1 MANTRTFPPCIHCGA
16 MKTSDGTPTSVRQMI
31 GYANDGEIPLY
42 YLKCT
47 VCEKHYMAAL
57 IPLPAHASL
66 SALDEELRKHLREK
80 KRKKF
85 GYDGQ
90 TKFVTR
96 GAKRHESDR
105 LLIDVKVIPGRI
117 SSGLTRKLGVGNRQK
132 RWANVQ
138 HVIS

>member
-1 MANTRTFPPCIHCGA
+1 MKNSTGA
-16 MKTSDGTPTSVRQMI
+16 PTTVRQMI

-47 VCEKHYMAAL
+47 ICEKHYMAAL
-57 IPLPAHASL
+57 VPLPTHASL
-66 SALDEELRKHLREK
+66 SALDEELRKRLREK

-105 LLIDVKVIPGRI
+105 LLIDVKIIPGKI
-117 SSGLTRKLGVGNRQK
+117 STGLSKKLGVNPRRNIREK
-132 RWANVQ
+132 AWANVQ